1 MALGWDV
8 LCGARRKAFRSS
20 MTTLCCL
27 VSPAMSLQQAQSLL
41 KKKKKGLGRIG
52 IKCKNKVK

>member
-1 MALGWDV
+1 
-8 LCGARRKAFRSS
+8 